1 MAQRYGLEIECF
13 GLTARE
19 VREAILS
26 VEGLE
31 YGMPARGSGNL
42 GNNASWVLDETGEDR
57 IFGYF
62 ESKCLPLRCKENG
75 TENVWIAA
83 HDGSITHSTQGIA
96 HEVISPIMEGE
107 QGLRTVG
114 KVMTALSRAGTRVN
128 MSCGLHTTFGINNSH
143 ARFRRMSAKKQA
155 QAISKIV
162 DAYDWFEAGFDAL
175 VSPSR
180 RVWNHRASSYA
191 RAIHYPRGLSNGYGH
206 MNADDAQVLVRL
218 GAGRGYL
225 NIGNFVEKG
234 IIEFRQHNGTLN
246 RWKIYNWSLLLQRLV
261 QWAINDRHV
270 NYGAD
275 LRDFAP
281 NLEGLL
287 DLTACGSD
295 LRSALEARANELDLV
310 HIDEDG
316 VHTYRTLGPR
326 YAERIEIYSARAIEA
341 ALEED
346 SSIIGGSN

>member
-13 GLTARE
+13 GLTE
-19 VREAILS
+19 NELREAILS

-31 YGMPARGSGNL
+31 YGGH
-42 GNNASWVLDETGEDR
+42 
-57 IFGYF
+57 FGYHG
-62 ESKCLPLRCKENG
+62 SRVLGLRSKENNNG
-75 TENVWIAA
+75 HLWVSER
-83 HDGSITHSTQGIA
+83 DGSLENTAGRGMC
-96 HEVISPIMEGE
+96 HEVISPVMEGE
-107 QGLRTVG
+107 AGLRIVG
-114 KVMTALSRAGTRVN
+114 QVMTALTRAGAQVN
-128 MSCGLHTTFGINNSH
+128 RSCGLHTTFGIENSH
-143 ARFRRMSAKKQA
+143 ARFRRMSAKKKA
-155 QAISKIV
+155 QVISKIV

-180 RVWNHRASSYA
+180 RYWSSRPSTYASP
-191 RAIHYPRGLSNGYGH
+191 IQYPYDSQGWATRMTNGYGQ
-206 MNADDAQVLVRL
+206 MNAEDAQTLVRR
-218 GAGRGYL
+218 GVNRGYL
-225 NIGNFVEKG
+225 NIGSFLDKG

-261 QWAINDRHV
+261 QWAVNDRHV
-270 NYGAD
+270 NFGAD

-281 NLEGLL
+281 TLEGLM

-316 VHTYRTLGPR
+316 VHTYRTIGPR